1 MLIINNKKVT
11 IAQFLIIHH
20 QCYISSQNKTHHSTG
35 IIKWKNRF
43 LVDSGSGPS
52 LAGPARSPTPAPSLA
67 GGGSQD
73 SHHTPRCFQMTL
85 CDQADP
91 NIHTLTLELQ
101 VGNVDWSMKGQQV
114 VTCVAKAAKQ
124 PHFVFFQPFYCFVYS
139 HPRGRASISSSFW
152 FLCVKE
158 FRDKLSEPTLKGK

>member
-35 IIKWKNRF
+35 IINWKNRF

-52 LAGPARSPTPAPSLA
+52 LAGPAGPRLPLPAWLGAGLKTLITPP
-67 GGGSQD
+67 
-73 SHHTPRCFQMTL
+73 CFQMTL

-114 VTCVAKAAKQ
+114 VTCVTCVANNYT
-124 PHFVFFQPFYCFVYS
+124 FVFFQPFYCFVYS
-139 HPRGRASISSSFW
+139 HRAAAHHIWIIFI
-152 FLCVKE
+152 VKGME
-158 FRDKLSEPTLKGK
+158 ATEDEGQ